1 MTQFRRPTAGDP
13 GIDASQSKEPETS
26 DPGIKTSQL
35 REPAGS
41 DPKTPAQHYGGPIMG
56 GSGMPPQQFGG
67 QATGG
72 PGAPPQQFNVPM
84 PGMSSQQFNG
94 STPGGPVMPPQQ
106 FNGSVPGGP
115 GTPSQQ
121 FSRPP
126 MMNNRMTDTPPPSPM
141 VNGGSGI
148 HPSGSYAYRPPSNT
162 VSVFGRQRSRTVV
175 ILSAVCV
182 AAVVFAGFFLAYRY
196 LKTPSVALYQAKA
209 QDVNRSVGGSG
220 IIYPQQQLVISFPL
234 VERVTS
240 VTVKPGDVVKPDQ
253 QLVQLDLTQLD
264 ATIKEASDNVA
275 AAQTYLNSVAGTVQ
289 APAAQAQLDRA
300 NASYN
305 SLVAQRNSPTLHN
318 GALVSPL
325 QGVVTEVDVNPGEVA
340 AANAPL
346 VILQVQSTVVA
357 RVQIPLAYVNQ
368 VYPNQ
373 AAVVTPSALP
383 NLNLD
388 GKVISVIPQ
397 ASQNADTFEVW
408 ISLPND
414 KKELLPGM
422 STFARL
428 QEPLHAIVIP
438 RLAVLNPDQNSA
450 VFVVRDGHA
459 YEKQVQIGGYVGN
472 NVIIEGGISDGDTVA
487 VTGIDALQDGQAV
500 KVISVEQP
508 H

>member
-13 GIDASQSKEPETS
+13 GIDASQSRELETS
-26 DPGIKTSQL
+26 DSGIEASRF
-35 REPAGS
+35 REGTASSSGILV
-41 DPKTPAQHYGGPIMG
+41 QQYGGPIMG
-56 GSGMPPQQFGG
+56 GSGMPPQQYGG
-67 QATGG
+67 PITGG
-72 PGAPPQQFNVPM
+72 SGAPSPQFNVPM
-84 PGMSSQQFNG
+84 PGMA
-94 STPGGPVMPPQQ
+94 PQQ
-106 FNGSVPGGP
+106 FNGSVPRGQGAPPQQFNGPPPGGP
-115 GTPSQQ
+115 VMPPQQ

-141 VNGGSGI
+141 VNGSGV
-148 HPSGSYAYRPPSNT
+148 HPSGAYTYRPPSNT
-162 VSVFGRQRSRTVV
+162 VSVMGRQYSRTVA
-175 ILSAVCV
+175 ILSIVCI
-182 AAVVFAGFFLAYRY
+182 AAVIFTAGFLAYRY
-196 LKTPSVALYQAKA
+196 FKTPNVSLYQAKA
-209 QDVNRSVGGSG
+209 QNVNRSVGGSG

-234 VERVTS
+234 VERVTA
-240 VTVKPGDVVKPDQ
+240 VNVKPGDVVKPDQ
-253 QLVQLDLTQLD
+253 ALVQLDLAQLD

-305 SLVAQRNSPTLHN
+305 ALIAQRNSPTLHN
-318 GALVSPL
+318 GSLVSPL
-325 QGVVTEVDVNPGEVA
+325 QGVVTQVNVNPGEVA

-346 VILQVQSTVVA
+346 VTLQVQSTVVA

-373 AAVVTPSALP
+373 DAVVTPSALP
-383 NLNLD
+383 NLNLN

-428 QEPLHAIVIP
+428 QEPLHAIIIP

-472 NVIIEGGISDGDTVA
+472 NVIVEGGISDGDTVA
-487 VTGIDALQDGQAV
+487 VTGVDVLQNGQAV

>member
-1 MTQFRRPTAGDP
+1 MNQFRRPTAGDP
-13 GIDASQSKEPETS
+13 GIDVSQSKESATS
-26 DPGIKTSQL
+26 DPGIKTPQF
-35 REPAGS
+35 RELAAD
-41 DPKTPAQHYGGPIMG
+41 DPKTPAQQYGGPIMG

-67 QATGG
+67 PTTGG
-72 PGAPPQQFNVPM
+72 PGAPSQQFNVPM
-84 PGMSSQQFNG
+84 PG
-94 STPGGPVMPPQQ
+94 TPPQQ
-106 FNGSVPGGP
+106 FNGPVPGGP
-115 GTPSQQ
+115 GMPPQQYNGPVQGGPGMPPQQ

-141 VNGGSGI
+141 VNGSGI
-148 HPSGSYAYRPPSNT
+148 HPANAYSYQPPPSNT
-162 VSVFGRQRSRTVV
+162 VSALRRPRNRAVV

-182 AAVVFAGFFLAYRY
+182 AAVVFAGLFLAYNS
-196 LKTPSVALYQAKA
+196 LKTPSVSLYQAKA
-209 QDVNRSVGGSG
+209 EAVNRSVGGSG
-220 IIYPQQQLVISFPL
+220 IIYPQSQLVISFPL

-240 VTVKPGDVVKPDQ
+240 VSVKPGDVVKPDQ

-264 ATIKEASDNVA
+264 ATIKQASDNVA

-289 APAAQAQLDRA
+289 APAAQSQLDRA

-305 SLVAQRNSPTLHN
+305 SLIAQRNSPTLHN

-325 QGVVTEVDVNPGEVA
+325 DGVVTEVNVNPGEVA

-346 VILQVQSTVVA
+346 ITLQVQSTVVA

-383 NLNLD
+383 NLNLN

-450 VFVVRDGHA
+450 VFVVKDGRA

-487 VTGIDALQDGQAV
+487 VTGIDTLRNGQAV

>member
-1 MTQFRRPTAGDP
+1 
-13 GIDASQSKEPETS
+13 
-26 DPGIKTSQL
+26 
-35 REPAGS
+35 
-41 DPKTPAQHYGGPIMG
+41 
-56 GSGMPPQQFGG
+56 MPPQQFGG
-67 QATGG
+67 PTKGGTGT
-72 PGAPPQQFNVPM
+72 PSQQFNVPM
-84 PGMSSQQFNG
+84 PGMTPQQFNG
-94 STPGGPVMPPQQ
+94 PVPVGSGAPPQQ
-106 FNGSVPGGP
+106 FNGPMPVGP
-115 GTPSQQ
+115 GMPPQQ

-141 VNGGSGI
+141 VNGSGV
-148 HPSGSYAYRPPSNT
+148 HPAGTYGYRPPSTT
-162 VSVFGRQRSRTVV
+162 VSVFGRQYSRMVV
-175 ILSAVCV
+175 ILLAACI
-182 AAVVFAGFFLAYRY
+182 AAVIFAGFFLAYRY

-220 IIYPQQQLVISFPL
+220 IIYPQTQLVISFPL
-234 VERVTS
+234 VERVTT
-240 VTVKPGDVVKPDQ
+240 VNVKPGDVVKPNQ

-264 ATIKEASDNVA
+264 AEVKQASDNVA
-275 AAQTYLNSVAGTVQ
+275 AAQTYLNSVAGSVQ
-289 APAAQAQLDRA
+289 APAAQSQLDRA

-305 SLVAQRNSPTLHN
+305 SLIAQRNSPTLQN

-325 QGVVTEVDVNPGEVA
+325 QGVVTQVNVNPGEVA

-346 VILQVQSTVVA
+346 VTLQVQSTVIA

-388 GKVISVIPQ
+388 GKVVSVIPQ

-472 NVIIEGGISDGDTVA
+472 NVIIEGGIADGDTVA
-487 VTGIDALQDGQAV
+487 VTGVDGLQNGQAV

>member
-1 MTQFRRPTAGDP
+1 
-13 GIDASQSKEPETS
+13 
-26 DPGIKTSQL
+26 
-35 REPAGS
+35 
-41 DPKTPAQHYGGPIMG
+41 
-56 GSGMPPQQFGG
+56 
-67 QATGG
+67 
-72 PGAPPQQFNVPM
+72 
-84 PGMSSQQFNG
+84 
-94 STPGGPVMPPQQ
+94 MPPQQ
-106 FNGSVPGGP
+106 FNGPMQGPPGMP
-115 GTPSQQ
+115 PQQ
-121 FSRPP
+121 FNGPMQGPPGMPPQQFNGPVPSSPNMPPPQFNRPTA
-126 MMNNRMTDTPPPSPM
+126 MNNRMTDTPPPSPM
-141 VNGGSGI
+141 VNGGMQ
-148 HPSGSYAYRPPSNT
+148 PPASYAYRPSNT
-162 VSVFGRQRSRTVV
+162 VSVFGHEYSRAVI
-175 ILSAVCV
+175 ILSVVCI
-182 AAVVFAGFFLAYRY
+182 AAVVFTGIFFAYRY
-196 LKTPSVALYQAKA
+196 LKTPSVTLYQAKTA
-209 QDVNRSVGGSG
+209 QVNRSVGGSG

-240 VTVKPGDVVKPDQ
+240 VSVKPGDLVKPDQ
-253 QLVQLDLTQLD
+253 QLVQLDLAQLD
-264 ATIKEASDNVA
+264 ATIKQAADNVA
-275 AAQTYLNSVAGTVQ
+275 AAQNYLNSVAGTVQ
-289 APAAQAQLDRA
+289 APAAQQQLDRA

-325 QGVVTEVDVNPGEVA
+325 QGVVTQVNVNPGEVA

-346 VILQVQSTVVA
+346 VTLQVQSTVVA

-388 GKVISVIPQ
+388 GKVISIIPQ

-428 QEPLHAIVIP
+428 QEPLRAIVIP

-472 NVIIEGGISDGDTVA
+472 NVIIEGGIADGDTVA
-487 VTGIDALQDGQAV
+487 VTGVDVLQNGQAV
-500 KVISVEQP
+500 KVIAVEQQQP
-508 H
+508 

>member
-1 MTQFRRPTAGDP
+1 MTQFRRPKAGDP
-13 GIDASQSKEPETS
+13 GIDASQSKELETS
-26 DPGIKTSQL
+26 DPGIEAPQFQE
-35 REPAGS
+35 RVAS
-41 DPKTPAQHYGGPIMG
+41 DFKTPVQQYGGPIMG
-56 GSGMPPQQFGG
+56 GMPPQQFGG
-67 QATGG
+67 PTTGG
-72 PGAPPQQFNVPM
+72 TPSQQFNVPM
-84 PGMSSQQFNG
+84 PGMAPQQYNG
-94 STPGGPVMPPQQ
+94 PVPGGAGAPPQQ
-106 FNGSVPGGP
+106 YNGPMPGGP
-115 GTPSQQ
+115 GMPPQQ

-141 VNGGSGI
+141 INGSGV
-148 HPSGSYAYRPPSNT
+148 HPSGAYAYRPPSNT
-162 VSVFGRQRSRTVV
+162 VSVFGHRYSRMVV
-175 ILSAVCV
+175 ILSAVCI

-196 LKTPSVALYQAKA
+196 FKTPSVALYQAKA

-240 VTVKPGDVVKPDQ
+240 VSVKPGDVVKPDQ
-253 QLVQLDLTQLD
+253 PLVQLDLTQLD
-264 ATIKEASDNVA
+264 ATVKEASDNVA

-305 SLVAQRNSPTLHN
+305 SLIAQRNSPTLHN
-318 GALVSPL
+318 GSLVSPL
-325 QGVVTEVDVNPGEVA
+325 QGVVTTVNVNPGEVA

-346 VILQVQSTVVA
+346 VTLQVQSTVVA

-428 QEPLHAIVIP
+428 QEPLHAIIIP

-450 VFVVRDGHA
+450 VFVVRDGKA

-487 VTGIDALQDGQAV
+487 VTGVDVLQNGQAV

>member
-1 MTQFRRPTAGDP
+1 MTQFRRPKAGDP
-13 GIDASQSKEPETS
+13 GIDASQSKELETS
-26 DPGIKTSQL
+26 DPGIETPPF
-35 REPAGS
+35 RERAVS
-41 DPKTPAQHYGGPIMG
+41 DPQTPVQQYGGPIMA

-67 QATGG
+67 PTKGGTGT
-72 PGAPPQQFNVPM
+72 PSQQFNVPM
-84 PGMSSQQFNG
+84 PGM
-94 STPGGPVMPPQQ
+94 TPQQ
-106 FNGSVPGGP
+106 FNGPVPVGP
-115 GTPSQQ
+115 GMPPQQ

-141 VNGGSGI
+141 INGSGV
-148 HPSGSYAYRPPSNT
+148 HPAGTYGYRPPSNT
-162 VSVFGRQRSRTVV
+162 VSVFGRQYSRMVV
-175 ILSAVCV
+175 ILSAVCI
-182 AAVVFAGFFLAYRY
+182 AAVIFAGFFLAYRY

-240 VTVKPGDVVKPDQ
+240 VSVKPGDVVKPNQ
-253 QLVQLDLTQLD
+253 ALVQLDLTQLD

-305 SLVAQRNSPTLHN
+305 SLIAQRNSPTLQN

-325 QGVVTEVDVNPGEVA
+325 QGVVTQVNVNPG
-340 AANAPL
+340 APL
-346 VILQVQSTVVA
+346 VTLQVQSTVVA

-472 NVIIEGGISDGDTVA
+472 NVIIEGGVADGDTVA
-487 VTGIDALQDGQAV
+487 VTGVDALQNGQAV

>member
-1 MTQFRRPTAGDP
+1 MTQFRRPTTGDP
-13 GIDASQSKEPETS
+13 GIDV
-26 DPGIKTSQL
+26 SQL
-35 REPAGS
+35 RESETDDLGS
-41 DPKTPAQHYGGPIMG
+41 KTPQVQERAANDPKAPTQQYGGPIMG
-56 GSGMPPQQFGG
+56 GPGMPPQQFGG
-67 QATGG
+67 PTGGG
-72 PGAPPQQFNVPM
+72 PGMPSQQFNVPM
-84 PGMSSQQFNG
+84 PGTPSQQFNG
-94 STPGGPVMPPQQ
+94 P
-106 FNGSVPGGP
+106 VPGGP
-115 GTPSQQ
+115 GMPSQQFNGPVPGGSGMPPQQ

-141 VNGGSGI
+141 VNGSGVN
-148 HPSGSYAYRPPSNT
+148 PSGAYAYRPPANT
-162 VSVFGRQRSRTVV
+162 VAVLGRPRNRMVV
-175 ILSAVCV
+175 IVSAVCI
-182 AAVVFAGFFLAYRY
+182 AAIVFAGLFLAYRY
-196 LKTPSVALYQAKA
+196 FKTPSVSLYQAKA
-209 QDVNRSVGGSG
+209 QEVNRSVGGSG
-220 IIYPQQQLVISFPL
+220 IIYPQSQLVVSFPL
-234 VERVTS
+234 VERVTT
-240 VTVKPGDVVKPDQ
+240 VAVKPGDVVKANQ

-305 SLVAQRNSPTLHN
+305 SLIAQRNSPTLHN
-318 GALVSPL
+318 GALISPL
-325 QGVVTEVDVNPGEVA
+325 DGVVTEVDVNPGEVA

-408 ISLPND
+408 ISLPNT
-414 KKELLPGM
+414 KNQLLPGM

-459 YEKQVQIGGYVGN
+459 YEKPVQIGGYVGN
-472 NVIIEGGISDGDTVA
+472 NVIIETGISDGDTVA
-487 VTGIDALQDGQAV
+487 VTGIDALQDGEAV
-500 KVISVEQP
+500 KVLSVEQP